1 MGFNRAMTNPEPPR
15 RRPQPYGRPQQQ
27 PFGQAQQPEGQPLY
41 HPQQP
46 NGQPQQPNGQPQ
58 QQDGQFGYPAASD
71 VRRRTSI
78 PWSGWVLLGAG
89 ALMLV
94 GSVSPWA
101 TVDILGGIAVNG
113 TDGDGVFTL
122 VFAIVIAM
130 MGVLIGVGNGRL
142 WTSVVALIFAGLAAF
157 TAVVDIG
164 NISSVYDGHADVSS
178 DAISVGFGLWL
189 VAVAAGIGV
198 VFSVLAMVR
207 RS

>member
-15 RRPQPYGRPQQQ
+15 RRPQPYGRPQH
-27 PFGQAQQPEGQPLY
+27 PF
-41 HPQQP
+41 
-46 NGQPQQPNGQPQ
+46 GQPQQPQQP
-58 QQDGQFGYPAASD
+58 DGQFGYPAVPEA
-71 VRRRTSI
+71 RPGTSI

-101 TVDILGGIAVNG
+101 TVQIFGGIAVNG
-113 TDGDGVFTL
+113 TDGDGVLTL

-130 MGVLIGVGNGRL
+130 MGVLIGVGHGRL
-142 WTSVVALIFAGLAAF
+142 WTSIVALIFAGLAAL
-157 TAVVDIG
+157 TAVVDIVD
-164 NISSVYDGHADVSS
+164 ISRVYDGNAHVGS

-207 RS
+207 RG